1 MIIAALL
8 FTLLEGSR
16 YMMLGMMAV
25 LNSQS
30 VTESTLAEYNIPAYK
45 NYHLF
50 MLDSGFGTGELLL
63 SKLNAQMQKLGQENL
78 NPSVIGIGRYNNF
91 LQMDVTDSSII
102 QYELATDHSA
112 RPLLRQISQ
121 LTKGEIAADLLEQAY
136 KKATGIQDSYKQGQ
150 EADKYLDGALDTIK
164 QANEAISSEAN
175 SSGTNL
181 SGAGQFKVIQS
192 RTSLAEASQSGR
204 NPSGTIRLR
213 TFLTETGQSETP
225 VLHQTNVPFTQ
236 NDFPEITETPDA
248 PVSNPI
254 EDIKSAK
261 SSPLLAQIL
270 PEGSE
275 ISAKQIS
282 KEDTVGT
289 RTMNVGNYEQPPSS
303 DIVEKMLIIQYLNK
317 YTSHYQNQLQMPHA
331 LEYEQEYILFGKSTD
346 EDNLKKMAGKLL
358 LLREGI
364 NFAYLLTDS
373 AKREE
378 ALAMATAIAAA
389 AAIPAVIT
397 AIQMGLLASWAYAE
411 SIVELRT
418 LFSGGSVAA
427 IKSSGNWTVSLAEA
441 VPVIFDT
448 SIKSKEVSSGM
459 DYKNYLQLFLTIES
473 MENIGIRFSNLLE
486 KNLRL
491 YSGYEQVK
499 LDCMITSMETEN
511 IYQAKQ
517 VFLSFVTI
525 GRLSKKGYNYENKY
539 KFGYSLDHSE

>member
-1 MIIAALL
+1 MVTASLL

-16 YMMLGMMAV
+16 YMMLGMMAM

-30 VTESTLAEYNIPAYK
+30 VTESMFAEYNIPAYE

-50 MLDSGFGTGELLL
+50 IMDSGFGTGELLL

-78 NPSVIGIGRYNNF
+78 NPSIIGIGRYNNF

-121 LTKGEIAADLLEQAY
+121 LTKGELAADVLEQAY
-136 KKATGIQDSYKQGQ
+136 KKAAGIQDSCEQGQ
-150 EADKYLDGALDTIK
+150 KADKYLDGALDTMK
-164 QANEAISSEAN
+164 QANETAAS
-175 SSGTNL
+175 
-181 SGAGQFKVIQS
+181 K
-192 RTSLAEASQSGR
+192 TSDIL
-204 NPSGTIRLR
+204 
-213 TFLTETGQSETP
+213 
-225 VLHQTNVPFTQ
+225 QTNVSVNTNCFALSNASVVSNCFDLSNASAIANNIYQKNTHFTQ
-236 NDFPEITETPDA
+236 VHLSTQHTEHESDIPDA

-254 EDIKSAK
+254 EDIKNAK
-261 SSPLLAQIL
+261 SSPLLSQIL
-270 PEGSE
+270 PDGSE

-282 KEDTVGT
+282 KDDTIGK
-289 RTMNVGNYEQPPSS
+289 RTMNIGNYKEPPTS
-303 DIVEKMLIIQYLNK
+303 DLIEKMLIIQYLNK
-317 YTSHYQNQLQMPHA
+317 YTSHYQNQMQMPHA

-389 AAIPAVIT
+389 AALPAIIT

-418 LFSGGSVAA
+418 LFSGGKVAS

-448 SIKSKEVSSGM
+448 SIKSKEVSGGM
-459 DYKNYLQLFLTIES
+459 DYKSYLQLFLTIES
-473 MENIGIRFSNLLE
+473 MDNIGIRFSNLLE

-491 YSGYEQVK
+491 YSGYEEIK
-499 LDCMITSMETEN
+499 LDCMITSLETEN
-511 IYQAKQ
+511 IYQARQ

-525 GRLSKKGYNYENKY
+525 GQISKKRYRYENKY
-539 KFGYSLDHSE
+539 SFSYDIENPQHQ